1 MKLVIKNIAS
11 SLLLQLVTIICG
23 FIVPKLIISNY
34 GSDVNGM
41 VTSITQFLAYITL
54 LEAGFG
60 PVVKSLLYKPI
71 VKNDKET
78 IKKILKASEKIFRRI
93 AYIFIIYIAILCL
106 ILPNVISDNYDF
118 LFKIS
123 LILIIS
129 ISTFFEYYFGMT
141 YKLFLHADQKV
152 YVTQIINT
160 STLIINTLLIIILVK
175 FGSSIQVVKLVSAF
189 IFLLRPLLHNL
200 YVKRKYGISLKG
212 VDDTYAIKQKW
223 DALLN
228 HIAFII
234 RTNTDVVVLTL
245 FSSIKEVSVYS
256 IYMLIT
262 NCLKSIVYSFAG
274 GIDASFGKMVA
285 KDEHEKLKEKFN
297 KFVTYYYSISSIIF
311 ISAFFLIVPFV
322 SVYTKGIVDADYI
335 RPVFGGIMVFAVFA
349 LALKDP
355 YNDLI
360 KVVGHFKQTK
370 KGAFVEAILNIII
383 SLSLVFKFGLIGV
396 AIGTVVSTFVRTIEI
411 SIYSTK
417 KIIKTSLSFFIE
429 RLIVIVVDF
438 FIIFFIVRLFD
449 SFKVNNYV
457 NWFIYACIVTLIST
471 VVVFGIELLL
481 KLIKKNQKNVDIK

>member
-1 MKLVIKNIAS
+1 MKLIIKNIGS

-23 FIVPKLIISNY
+23 FIVPRLIISNY
-34 GSDVNGM
+34 GSDVNGL

-106 ILPNVISDNYDF
+106 ILPNVISSDF
-118 LFKIS
+118 EYLYKLS
-123 LILIIS
+123 LIVIIS

-152 YVTQIINT
+152 YVTQVINI
-160 STLIINTLLIIILVK
+160 STLILNTILIVVLVK

-189 IFLLRPLLHNL
+189 VFLLRPLFHNL
-200 YVKRKYGISLKG
+200 YVRKKYNIDLKG
-212 VDDTYAIKQKW
+212 VDDTYVIKQKW
-223 DALLN
+223 DALVN
-228 HIAFII
+228 HVAFII
-234 RTNTDVVVLTL
+234 RSNTDVVVLTL
-245 FSSIKEVSVYS
+245 FSNIKEVSVYS
-256 IYMLIT
+256 VYMLVT
-262 NCLKSIVYSFAG
+262 NGLRSLVYSFSG
-274 GIDASFGKMVA
+274 GMDASFGKMIA
-285 KDEHEKLKEKFN
+285 KNEYDKLKEKFN
-297 KFVTYYYSISSIIF
+297 KFVIYYYSVSSILF
-311 ISAFFLIVPFV
+311 ISAYFVIVPFV
-322 SVYTKGIVDADYI
+322 SVYTKGITDANYI
-335 RPVFGGIMVFAVFA
+335 RPVFSGLMVLSVF
-349 LALKDP
+349 LLTLKDP
-355 YNDLI
+355 YNDLV

-411 SIYSTK
+411 SIYSTE

-429 RLIVIVVDF
+429 RSIVIIVDF
-438 FIIFFIVRLFD
+438 FIIYFIVRLFD